1 MKCKCFKSWCLE
13 NFPFIEDDFDA
24 LTNYDLLCK
33 LKAYIT
39 KIGNDVANLNDEYN
53 HVVESVDKIYN
64 YVQEY
69 LTDVDELKE
78 GLYDVNERIDLLI
91 SDYNN
96 RFNTINNR
104 FDTMEAVINDF
115 YNDLNNKI
123 TNIETGDISVYDPT
137 TGLLSPL
144 QTVINNLSSLANVD
158 GLTATEFDTLDL
170 TATAFDAYEIT
181 ARDFDASGK
190 TILV

>member
-1 MKCKCFKSWCLE
+1 MKCNCFKSWCLE

-39 KIGNDVANLNDEYN
+39 KIGNDVANLNQEYN
-53 HVVESVDKIYN
+53 HVVNMIDEIYD

-69 LTDVDELKE
+69 LTGFDELKA
-78 GLYDVNERIDLLI
+78 GLVAVNTRIDELTVQLAGDLQDI
-91 SDYNN
+91 EDH
-96 RFNTINNR
+96 
-104 FDTMEAVINDF
+104 FDTIENDIEDKYNELLDKIND
-115 YNDLNNKI
+115 
-123 TNIETGDISVYDPT
+123 IEIGDIYAYDPT
-137 TGLLSPL
+137 TGIFSPL
-144 QTVINNLSSLANVD
+144 QTILNNLSALGNVD

-170 TATAFDAYEIT
+170 SATAFDAYEIT
-181 ARDFDASGK
+181 AREFDSQGK

>member
-39 KIGNDVANLNDEYN
+39 KIGNDVATLNEEYN
-53 HVVESVDKIYN
+53 HVVESVDEIYN

-69 LTDVDELKE
+69 LTDVDDLKQ
-78 GLYDVNERIDLLI
+78 GLIDVNARIDELI
-91 SDYNN
+91 TDIDDSIEEIDN
-96 RFNTINNR
+96 RIDTVEETIEDN
-104 FDTMEAVINDF
+104 

-123 TNIETGDISVYDPT
+123 ENIEFGDIVVYDPT
-137 TGLLSPL
+137 TGLISPL
-144 QTVINNLSSLANVD
+144 QTVINNLSALANVD
-158 GLTATEFDTLDL
+158 GLTATEFDALDL
-170 TATAFDAYEIT
+170 SATAFDAYEIT
-181 ARDFDASGK
+181 ARDFDTSGK